1 MDFVAKTPIPE
12 RLREP
17 LRAALRGQAGIWPET
32 LREEEVAALTEHGV
46 APLVFAATHDPALRA
61 EAIRAAAL
69 EPLRAADLEVVLA
82 ALASAGVHAL
92 VLKGS
97 ALAYDLYASPELRPR
112 GDTDLLI
119 SRNDVEAAR
128 GVFAKL
134 GLREQV
140 TSGDEHGV
148 KQLIF
153 TRANGLAYDVHWS
166 VTNLPLF
173 EPLLRYDDV
182 RTRALAL
189 PRLGSHAFG
198 LSHPDALLLA
208 CIHRVAHHHDSD
220 RLIWLADIAFLAQR
234 MAADERA
241 TFLELARRGGVVA
254 ICKRSIELASEWFGE
269 TPLALPEVEGEASAV
284 MLDREI
290 THGAMLVAN
299 LRALSWRARAQ
310 RLWQLAFPP
319 AAFMR
324 ASFGPRSRAALPWL
338 YVYRGM
344 RGIGRLFR
352 RARHT
357 L

>member
-1 MDFVAKTPIPE
+1 MDFVAKNPIPE

-17 LRAALRGQAGIWPET
+17 LRNALRGNGALWPET
-32 LREEEVAALTEHGV
+32 LADQEVATLTEHGV
-46 APLVFAATHDPALRA
+46 APLLFAATHAPELRG

-69 EPLRAADLEVVLA
+69 EPLRAADLAAVLA
-82 ALASAGVHAL
+82 ALADAGVAAL
-92 VLKGS
+92 LLKGT
-97 ALAYDLYASPELRPR
+97 ALAYDIYASPELRPR

-119 SRNDVEAAR
+119 SRNDVETAR
-128 GVFAKL
+128 AVFAAL

-140 TSGDEHGV
+140 TSGDEHGI
-148 KQLIF
+148 KQMIF

-166 VTNLPLF
+166 VTNSPMF
-173 EPLLRYDDV
+173 EPLLRFDDI

-189 PRLGSHAFG
+189 PRLGSHAFA
-198 LSHPDALLLA
+198 LPHPDALLLA

-220 RLIWLADIAFLAQR
+220 RLIWLADIAFLARR
-234 MAADERA
+234 MSAEERA
-241 TFLELARRGGVVA
+241 TFVGIATRGRVVA
-254 ICKRSIELASEWFGE
+254 ICKRSLELAEEWFGE
-269 TPLALPEVEGEASAV
+269 TPLVLPEVKGEPSAV

-299 LRALSWRARAQ
+299 LKALSWRARGE

-319 AAFMR
+319 AEFMR

-338 YVYRGM
+338 YVYRGL
-344 RGIGRLFR
+344 RGIGKLFR